1 MLSARGGNTYV
12 LIVYDV
18 GVERINNVRQFL
30 RQYLTWI
37 QNSAFEG
44 ELSEGQFGR
53 VKAGLQKR
61 IEIDED
67 SIIIFTTSSKKW
79 LRKEVIGIEKAEV
92 SAII

>member
-1 MLSARGGNTYV
+1 MRGGNTYV

-18 GVERINNVRQFL
+18 GVERINGVRQFL
-30 RQYLTWI
+30 KQYLTWI

-44 ELSEGQFGR
+44 ELSEGQLGR

-61 IEIDED
+61 IKANED

-79 LRKEVIGIEKAEV
+79 LQKEVIGVEKAEV

>member
-1 MLSARGGNTYV
+1 VRGGNTYV

-18 GVERINNVRQFL
+18 GVERINGVRQFL
-30 RQYLTWI
+30 KQYLTWI

-44 ELSEGQFGR
+44 ELSEGQLGR

-61 IEIDED
+61 IKANED

-79 LRKEVIGIEKAEV
+79 LQKEVIGVEKAEV